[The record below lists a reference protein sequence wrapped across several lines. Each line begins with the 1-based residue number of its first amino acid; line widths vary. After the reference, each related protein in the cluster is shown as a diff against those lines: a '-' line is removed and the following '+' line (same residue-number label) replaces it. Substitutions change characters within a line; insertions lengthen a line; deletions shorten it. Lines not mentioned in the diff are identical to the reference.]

1 MFGIFWYMFGI
12 FIFTFKGAHI
22 YAVLCLVAQSC
33 QTLCDMDYSP
43 PGSSVHGESP
53 GKNTEV
59 GCHALLQ
66 GIFPTK
72 GLTLG
77 LPHFSWILYHLSHQG
92 SPRILEWVA
101 YPFFSGTS
109 WPRNWTGVSCIT
121 EGFCNSWATWE
132 ALPTF
137 IGYIKITGWLWPWCT
152 CCYDV
157 FLKIFF
163 CHSLVYSL
171 SLAMQLFIPK
181 PSINLYNIY
190 HP

>member
-1 MFGIFWYMFGI
+1 MFGI

-33 QTLCDMDYSP
+33 HTLCDMDYSP
-43 PGSSVHGESP
+43 PASSVHGESP

-66 GIFPTK
+66 GIFPTQ
-72 GLTLG
+72 GLNLG

-109 WPRNWTGVSCIT
+109 
-121 EGFCNSWATWE
+121 
-132 ALPTF
+132 
-137 IGYIKITGWLWPWCT
+137 
-152 CCYDV
+152 
-157 FLKIFF
+157 
-163 CHSLVYSL
+163 
-171 SLAMQLFIPK
+171 
-181 PSINLYNIY
+181 
-190 HP
+190 